1 MELRLIRMGHILKKI
16 QTCLLIIFFA
26 YPALAQEDIEK
37 LNVVF
42 ILADD
47 LGWSDLSGYGSDL
60 HETPNLDRL
69 AKEGMKFT
77 NAYAAAPI
85 CTPSRASIMT
95 GKFPA
100 RLHMTTWHENSG
112 TPTPNNTD
120 KLVPPVTVG
129 NLSLEETTIAEVFQE
144 AGYFTA
150 HVGKWH
156 LGDAAHYPQTQGFDV
171 NIGGTMWGAPDTYW
185 APFRGQ
191 KFQNEYRYIPDLGSA
206 SKNEKNKAPAYLTDA
221 LTDKAVQIIE
231 ENSNIPFFLNL
242 WYHTVHTPIE
252 GKPELVNYY
261 KKKVKP
267 GMKDRNYE
275 YAAMIASLDGNVGR
289 VLQAI
294 DNAGITDNTIV
305 IFFSDNG
312 GRVGKYK
319 DWETVANNY
328 PLRSGKGSLFEGGI
342 REPLIIKWPGITK
355 AGSSSDTP
363 VISNDFFPT
372 LMEIP
377 ALKKAK
383 IKPDQNDG
391 VSLLPLLKNTKS
403 RLEREALFWHSP
415 HYYTTTSPVSTIRER
430 NWKLIHF
437 FEDDHL
443 QLYDLDKDLGEKN
456 NLADT
461 YPEKAKKLYE
471 KLKTWRKD
479 VDAQLP
485 SYNPLY
491 VPGNW

>member
-1 MELRLIRMGHILKKI
+1 MRNIRNAILG
-16 QTCLLIIFFA
+16 CLFVFFIM
-26 YPALAQEDIEK
+26 AQVRAQGKNEK

-60 HETPNLDRL
+60 HETPNLDCL
-69 AKEGMKFT
+69 AKQGMKFT

-112 TPTPNNTD
+112 VPTPNKKD

-129 NLSLEETTIAEVFQE
+129 NLPLNETTIAEVFQE

-156 LGDAAHYPQTQGFDV
+156 LGDAAHYPQTHGFEV

-185 APFRGQ
+185 SPFRGQ
-191 KFQNEYRYIPDLGSA
+191 KFQNEYRYIPDLGETSEND
-206 SKNEKNKAPAYLTDA
+206 KIKATPYLTDV
-221 LTDKAVQIIE
+221 LTDKAVQIIKE
-231 ENSNIPFFLNL
+231 KSNKPFFLNL

-252 GKPELVNYY
+252 GKPELVKYY
-261 KKKVKP
+261 QKKVKP
-267 GMKDRNYE
+267 GMKDQNYE
-275 YAAMIASLDGNVGR
+275 YAAMVGSLDENVGR
-289 VLQAI
+289 IINAI
-294 DNAGITDNTIV
+294 DDAGITDNTII

-312 GRVGKYK
+312 GRIGKYK

-328 PLRSGKGSLFEGGI
+328 PLRSGKGSLYEGGI
-342 REPLIIKWPGITK
+342 REPLIIKWPGVTK
-355 AGSSSDTP
+355 PGTICDSP

-372 LMEIP
+372 LMEIT
-377 ALKKAK
+377 ALKKTN
-383 IKPDQNDG
+383 ISHDQHDG
-391 VSLLPLLKNTKS
+391 ISLMPVLKNPIS
-403 RLEREALFWHSP
+403 PLERDALFWHSP
-415 HYYTTTSPVSTIRER
+415 HYYTTTSPVGAIRKG

-437 FEDDHL
+437 FEDDHTE
-443 QLYDLDKDLGEKN
+443 LYDLDRDLGEKN

-461 YPEKAKKLYE
+461 HPEKAKNLYNT
-471 KLKTWRKD
+471 LKSWRKD
-479 VDAQLP
+479 INAQFP

>member
-1 MELRLIRMGHILKKI
+1 MRRILRKI
-16 QTCLLIIFFA
+16 PAFLLFICIGFKG
-26 YPALAQEDIEK
+26 LGQGDDEK

-69 AKEGMKFT
+69 AKQGMKFT

-112 TPTPNNTD
+112 VPAPNKKD
-120 KLVPPVTVG
+120 KLVPPVTIG
-129 NLSLEETTIAEVFQE
+129 NLPLNETTIAEVFQE

-156 LGDAAHYPQTQGFDV
+156 LGDAAHYPQTHGFEV

-185 APFRGQ
+185 SPFRGQ
-191 KFQNEYRYIPDLGSA
+191 NFQNEYRYIPDLGETSENYK
-206 SKNEKNKAPAYLTDA
+206 SKATPYLTDV
-221 LTDKAVQIIE
+221 LTDKAVQIIKE
-231 ENSNIPFFLNL
+231 KSNKPFFLNL

-252 GKPELVNYY
+252 GKPHLVEYY
-261 KKKVKP
+261 KKKVRP
-267 GMKDRNYE
+267 GMKDQNYE
-275 YAAMIASLDGNVGR
+275 YAAMVASLDENVGR
-289 VLQAI
+289 VLKAISDAGI
-294 DNAGITDNTIV
+294 DNNTVV

-312 GRVGKYK
+312 GRIGKYK
-319 DWETVANNY
+319 SWETVANNS
-328 PLRSGKGSLFEGGI
+328 PLRSGKGSLYEGGI

-355 AGSSSDTP
+355 TGSNCDYP

-372 LMEIP
+372 LMEIT
-377 ALKKAK
+377 ALKKSGLNH
-383 IKPDQNDG
+383 DLHDG
-391 VSLLPLLKNTKS
+391 VSLMPLLKNPK
-403 RLEREALFWHSP
+403 LPLQRETLFWHSP
-415 HYYTTTSPVSTIRER
+415 HYYTTTSPVSSIRKGH
-430 NWKLIHF
+430 WKLIHY

-443 QLYDLDKDLGEKN
+443 ELYDLDKDMGEKN
-456 NLADT
+456 NLEDT
-461 YPEKAKKLYE
+461 YPEIAKNLYE
-471 KLKTWRKD
+471 ELKTWRKD
-479 VDAQLP
+479 VDAQFP
-485 SYNPLY
+485 SFNSLY
-491 VPGNW
+491 VPGQW

>member
-1 MELRLIRMGHILKKI
+1 MGYILKKI
-16 QTCLLIIFFA
+16 PVFLLFIFIA
-26 YPALAQEDIEK
+26 SPAKAQADTEK

-69 AKEGMKFT
+69 AKQGLKFT

-112 TPTPNNTD
+112 TPAPNNRD
-120 KLVPPVTVG
+120 KLMPPATIG
-129 NLSLEETTIAEVFQE
+129 NLPLEETTIAEAFQQ

-156 LGDAAHYPQTQGFDV
+156 LGDAAHYPQTHGFDV

-185 APFRGQ
+185 SPYRGQ
-191 KFQNEYRYIPDLGSA
+191 KFQNEYRYIPDLREPSPKG
-206 SKNEKNKAPAYLTDA
+206 NNKGPNYLTDV
-221 LTDKAVQIIE
+221 LTDKAVEIIKKK
-231 ENSNIPFFLNL
+231 NNAPFFLNL

-252 GKPELVNYY
+252 GKPELVKYY
-261 KKKVKP
+261 KNRVKP
-267 GMKDRNYE
+267 GMKDQNYE
-275 YAAMIASLDGNVGR
+275 YAAMVSSLDENIGR
-289 VLQAI
+289 ILKAI
-294 DNAGITDNTIV
+294 ADAGISDKTII

-312 GRVGKYK
+312 GRIGKYK
-319 DWETVANNY
+319 DWETVANNA
-328 PLRSGKGSLFEGGI
+328 PLRSGKGSLYEGGI
-342 REPLIIKWPGITK
+342 REPLIVKWPGITK
-355 AGSSSDTP
+355 AGTSCDFP

-372 LMEIP
+372 LMEI
-377 ALKKAK
+377 AAIKKTRTNL
-383 IKPDQNDG
+383 DLHDG
-391 VSLLPLLKNTKS
+391 VSLMPVLKNPKS
-403 RLEREALFWHSP
+403 PLKRETLYWHSP
-415 HYYTTTSPVSTIRER
+415 HYYTTTSPVSAIREG

-443 QLYDLDKDLGEKN
+443 ELYDLDRDLGEQN
-456 NLADT
+456 NLVDT
-461 YPEKAKKLYE
+461 HPEKATNLYNT
-471 KLKTWRKD
+471 LKSWRKD
-479 VDAQLP
+479 INAQFP

-491 VPGNW
+491 VPKNW